1 MPTVTVQIV
10 NAFVDGDVGGN
21 PAGLVLDAES
31 YDRATRQ
38 AIARAVGLSETAFVS
53 PSSVA
58 AVRLEFFTPTRQVA
72 HCGHATIAAFG
83 YLAQHGLITG
93 SHSSKETI
101 DGVRDIILKGEL
113 AFMAQSA
120 PRYTP
125 LDPGAGGVERTA
137 VLASL
142 GLETADLLPGYGP
155 MVVSTGANG
164 LMVPLRDAATVR
176 GVEPDVAAVERLSA
190 ALDLVEYYVFSPETR
205 VPGRDAGA
213 RMFAPLYGIPEE
225 AATGMAAG
233 AATGMAAGAATG
245 MAAGAATGMAAGALA
260 CYLHDHLGVRKDT
273 LLIEQGYLMPR
284 PSPSVLIAEL
294 DRDGERIGAVRVG
307 GRAIVSGTREVAL
320 A

>member
-245 MAAGAATGMAAGALA
+245 MAAGALA

>member
-120 PRYTP
+120 PCYTP
-125 LDPGAGGVERTA
+125 LDPGAGGGERTA

-233 AATGMAAGAATG
+233 A
-245 MAAGAATGMAAGALA
+245 LA

-284 PSPSVLIAEL
+284 PSPSVLIAEF

>member
-1 MPTVTVQIV
+1 
-10 NAFVDGDVGGN
+10 
-21 PAGLVLDAES
+21 
-31 YDRATRQ
+31 
-38 AIARAVGLSETAFVS
+38 
-53 PSSVA
+53 
-58 AVRLEFFTPTRQVA
+58 
-72 HCGHATIAAFG
+72 
-83 YLAQHGLITG
+83 
-93 SHSSKETI
+93 
-101 DGVRDIILKGEL
+101 VRDIILKGEL

-205 VPGRDAGA
+205 VPACSRRSTASRRRRQRAWRRGRWPA
-213 RMFAPLYGIPEE
+213 IS
-225 AATGMAAG
+225 T
-233 AATGMAAGAATG
+233 TTS
-245 MAAGAATGMAAGALA
+245 A
-260 CYLHDHLGVRKDT
+260 CAKDT

>member
-1 MPTVTVQIV
+1 
-10 NAFVDGDVGGN
+10 
-21 PAGLVLDAES
+21 
-31 YDRATRQ
+31 
-38 AIARAVGLSETAFVS
+38 
-53 PSSVA
+53 
-58 AVRLEFFTPTRQVA
+58 
-72 HCGHATIAAFG
+72 
-83 YLAQHGLITG
+83 
-93 SHSSKETI
+93 
-101 DGVRDIILKGEL
+101 VRDIILKGEL

-233 AATGMAAGAATG
+233 A
-245 MAAGAATGMAAGALA
+245 LA

-307 GRAIVSGTREVAL
+307 GRAIVCGTREVAL